1 MFQNSQTWNYF
12 ESTKDDPI
20 YDSFDTLNHE
30 DLWENYEEIPVK
42 ISGWLESMMGKWW
55 NIIEICKPN
64 RFNLYYI

>member
-42 ISGWLESMMGKWW
+42 ISGWLESMMGK
-55 NIIEICKPN
+55 
-64 RFNLYYI
+64 